1 MLKIIFNYPVQPENH
16 FKRRN
21 ENMLVNMKQL
31 LEVAKEN
38 KFAVGA
44 FNVADSNFLRVVVEE
59 AEKNNA
65 PAIIAV
71 HPTELDFTKDD
82 FFQYVLARIKNSP
95 VPFVLHLDHGDNMG
109 DVMRAVRCGFSSVMI
124 DGSLLPFEE
133 NIRVTKEVVDVC
145 HKLGVSVEG
154 ELGTIGK
161 TGNSIE
167 GGVSEII
174 YTKPEE
180 AEEYISRTGVDTL
193 AVAIGTAHGIYPKD
207 KEPKLRLDILKEI
220 KDLVNIPL
228 VLHGGSAN
236 PDAEIAAAVEIGIQK
251 VNISSDYKY
260 AFYKKCREILS
271 TTELW
276 DANAIYPDCIDAAK
290 EVVKYKMELFESIGQ
305 VEKYQQAKTT
315 AWRSELI

>member
-1 MLKIIFNYPVQPENH
+1 
-16 FKRRN
+16 
-21 ENMLVNMKQL
+21 MLVNMKQL

-71 HPTELDFTKDD
+71 HQKELDFTKDD

-174 YTKPEE
+174 YTTPEE

>member
-1 MLKIIFNYPVQPENH
+1 
-16 FKRRN
+16 
-21 ENMLVNMKQL
+21 MLVNMKQL

-133 NIRVTKEVVDVC
+133 NIRVTKEVVEVC

-220 KDLVNIPL
+220 KELVNIPL

-276 DANAIYPDCIDAAK
+276 DANAIYPECINAAK
-290 EVVKYKMELFESIGQ
+290 EVVKYKMELFQSINQ
-305 VEKYQQAKTT
+305 VKKYQLAETP
-315 AWRSELI
+315 AWRHVVM

>member
-1 MLKIIFNYPVQPENH
+1 
-16 FKRRN
+16 
-21 ENMLVNMKQL
+21 MLVNMKQL

-133 NIRVTKEVVDVC
+133 NIRVTKEVVEVC

-220 KDLVNIPL
+220 KDLVHIPL

-290 EVVKYKMELFESIGQ
+290 EVVKYKMELFRSIGQ
-305 VEKYQQAKTT
+305 VEKYQQAKMP
-315 AWRSELI
+315 AWRNELI

>member
-1 MLKIIFNYPVQPENH
+1 
-16 FKRRN
+16 
-21 ENMLVNMKQL
+21 MLVNMKQL

-276 DANAIYPDCIDAAK
+276 DANAIYPDCIDAVK

>member
-1 MLKIIFNYPVQPENH
+1 
-16 FKRRN
+16 
-21 ENMLVNMKQL
+21 MLVNMKQL

-133 NIRVTKEVVDVC
+133 NIRVTKEVVDIC

>member
-1 MLKIIFNYPVQPENH
+1 
-16 FKRRN
+16 
-21 ENMLVNMKQL
+21 MLVNMKQL

-71 HPTELDFTKDD
+71 HLTELDFTKDD

>member
-1 MLKIIFNYPVQPENH
+1 
-16 FKRRN
+16 
-21 ENMLVNMKQL
+21 MLVNMKQL

-82 FFQYVLARIKNSP
+82 FFQYVLARIKNSS

-207 KEPKLRLDILKEI
+207 KEPKLRLDILKDI

>member
-1 MLKIIFNYPVQPENH
+1 
-16 FKRRN
+16 
-21 ENMLVNMKQL
+21 MKQL

-133 NIRVTKEVVDVC
+133 NIRVTKEVVEVC

-220 KDLVNIPL
+220 KDLVHIPL

-290 EVVKYKMELFESIGQ
+290 EVVKYKMELFQSIGQ
-305 VEKYQQAKTT
+305 VEKYQQAKTP

>member
-1 MLKIIFNYPVQPENH
+1 
-16 FKRRN
+16 
-21 ENMLVNMKQL
+21 
-31 LEVAKEN
+31 N

-236 PDAEIAAAVEIGIQK
+236 PEAEIAAAVEIGIQK

>member
-1 MLKIIFNYPVQPENH
+1 
-16 FKRRN
+16 
-21 ENMLVNMKQL
+21 MLVNMKQL

-133 NIRVTKEVVDVC
+133 NIRVTKEVVEVC

-260 AFYKKCREILS
+260 AFYKECREILS

-290 EVVKYKMELFESIGQ
+290 EVVKYKMELFQSIGQ
-305 VEKYQQAKTT
+305 VEKYQQAKTP

>member
-1 MLKIIFNYPVQPENH
+1 
-16 FKRRN
+16 
-21 ENMLVNMKQL
+21 MLVNMKQL

-82 FFQYVLARIKNSP
+82 FFQYFLARIKNSP

-220 KDLVNIPL
+220 KALVNIPL

-290 EVVKYKMELFESIGQ
+290 EVVKYKMGLFESIGQ

>member
-1 MLKIIFNYPVQPENH
+1 
-16 FKRRN
+16 
-21 ENMLVNMKQL
+21 MLVNMKQL

-220 KDLVNIPL
+220 KALVNIPL

-236 PDAEIAAAVEIGIQK
+236 PDAEIARLSKLE
-251 VNISSDYKY
+251 
-260 AFYKKCREILS
+260 FKK
-271 TTELW
+271 
-276 DANAIYPDCIDAAK
+276 
-290 EVVKYKMELFESIGQ
+290 
-305 VEKYQQAKTT
+305 
-315 AWRSELI
+315 

>member
-1 MLKIIFNYPVQPENH
+1 
-16 FKRRN
+16 
-21 ENMLVNMKQL
+21 MLVNMKQL

-44 FNVADSNFLRVVVEE
+44 FNVADSNFFRVVVEE

-220 KDLVNIPL
+220 KALVNIPL

-290 EVVKYKMELFESIGQ
+290 EVVKYKMGLFESMGQ

>member
-1 MLKIIFNYPVQPENH
+1 
-16 FKRRN
+16 
-21 ENMLVNMKQL
+21 MLVNMKQL

-82 FFQYVLARIKNSP
+82 FFEYVLARIKNSP

-207 KEPKLRLDILKEI
+207 KEPKLRLDILQEI
-220 KDLVNIPL
+220 KDSVTIPL

-276 DANAIYPDCIDAAK
+276 DANAIYPECIDAAK
-290 EVVKYKMELFESIGQ
+290 AVVKYKMELFHSVNQ
-305 VEKYQQAKTT
+305 VEKYQQSNTPV
-315 AWRSELI
+315 WRSDLI

>member
-1 MLKIIFNYPVQPENH
+1 
-16 FKRRN
+16 
-21 ENMLVNMKQL
+21 MLVNMKQL

-207 KEPKLRLDILKEI
+207 KEPKLRLDILKDI

-271 TTELW
+271 TTEPW

>member
-1 MLKIIFNYPVQPENH
+1 
-16 FKRRN
+16 
-21 ENMLVNMKQL
+21 MLVNMKQL

-174 YTKPEE
+174 YTKSEE

-220 KDLVNIPL
+220 KALVNIPL

-290 EVVKYKMELFESIGQ
+290 EVVKYKMGLFESIGQ

>member
-1 MLKIIFNYPVQPENH
+1 
-16 FKRRN
+16 
-21 ENMLVNMKQL
+21 MKEL
-31 LEVAKEN
+31 LTVAKEN

-59 AEKNNA
+59 AEANNS

-71 HPTELDFTKDD
+71 HPTELAFTKDD
-82 FFQYVLARIKNSP
+82 FFQYVLTRIKNSH
-95 VPFVLHLDHGDNMG
+95 VPFVLHLDHGG
-109 DVMRAVRCGFSSVMI
+109 SLADVMRAIHVGFSSVMI

-145 HKLGVSVEG
+145 KPLNISVEG
-154 ELGTIGK
+154 ELGTIGT
-161 TGNSIE
+161 TGTSVE
-167 GGVSEII
+167 GGVSEVI

-180 AEEYISRTGVDTL
+180 AQSFIDQTGVDTL
-193 AVAIGTAHGIYPKD
+193 AVAIGTAHGIYPKNL
-207 KEPKLRLDILKEI
+207 KPKLRMDILKEI
-220 KDLVNIPL
+220 ERKVDIPL

-236 PDAEIAAAVEIGIQK
+236 PDSEIAEAVKIGIQK

-276 DANAIYPDCIDAAK
+276 DPNGIYPDCIDAAK
-290 EVVKYKMELFESIGQ
+290 EVVKHKMTLFNSIDQ
-305 VEKYQQAKTT
+305 ASAYQASHTL
-315 AWRSELI
+315 AWRNEAL

>member
-1 MLKIIFNYPVQPENH
+1 
-16 FKRRN
+16 
-21 ENMLVNMKQL
+21 MLVNMKQL

-220 KDLVNIPL
+220 KALVNIPL

-290 EVVKYKMELFESIGQ
+290 EVVKYKMGLLSLL
-305 VEKYQQAKTT
+305 VK
-315 AWRSELI
+315 

>member
-1 MLKIIFNYPVQPENH
+1 
-16 FKRRN
+16 
-21 ENMLVNMKQL
+21 MLVNMKQL

-95 VPFVLHLDHGDNMG
+95 VPFVLHLDHGDNMS

-145 HKLGVSVEG
+145 HRLGVSVEG

-207 KEPKLRLDILKEI
+207 KEPKLRLDILQEI

-236 PDAEIAAAVEIGIQK
+236 PDAEIAAAVKIGIQK
-251 VNISSDYKY
+251 VTFPVTINM
-260 AFYKKCREILS
+260 LS
-271 TTELW
+271 IK
-276 DANAIYPDCIDAAK
+276 NVAK
-290 EVVKYKMELFESIGQ
+290 F
-305 VEKYQQAKTT
+305 
-315 AWRSELI
+315 

>member
-1 MLKIIFNYPVQPENH
+1 
-16 FKRRN
+16 
-21 ENMLVNMKQL
+21 MLVNMKQL

-95 VPFVLHLDHGDNMG
+95 VPFVLHLDHGDNMA

-220 KDLVNIPL
+220 QALVNIPL

-290 EVVKYKMELFESIGQ
+290 EVVKYKMELFQSIDQ
-305 VEKYQQAKTT
+305 VEKYQQAKTP
-315 AWRSELI
+315 AWRRELI

>member
-1 MLKIIFNYPVQPENH
+1 
-16 FKRRN
+16 
-21 ENMLVNMKQL
+21 MLVNMKQL

-220 KDLVNIPL
+220 KALVNIPL

-290 EVVKYKMELFESIGQ
+290 EVVKYKMGLFESIGQ
-305 VEKYQQAKTT
+305 VEKYQQ
-315 AWRSELI
+315 

>member
-1 MLKIIFNYPVQPENH
+1 
-16 FKRRN
+16 
-21 ENMLVNMKQL
+21 MLVNMKQL

-207 KEPKLRLDILKEI
+207 KDPKLRLDILKDI

>member
-1 MLKIIFNYPVQPENH
+1 
-16 FKRRN
+16 
-21 ENMLVNMKQL
+21 MLVNMKQL

-133 NIRVTKEVVDVC
+133 NIRVTKEVVEVC

-220 KDLVNIPL
+220 KDLVHIPL

-290 EVVKYKMELFESIGQ
+290 AVVKYKMELFQSIGQ
-305 VEKYQQAKTT
+305 VEKYQQAKTP

>member
-1 MLKIIFNYPVQPENH
+1 
-16 FKRRN
+16 
-21 ENMLVNMKQL
+21 MLVNMKQL

-38 KFAVGA
+38 KFAEGA

>member
-1 MLKIIFNYPVQPENH
+1 
-16 FKRRN
+16 
-21 ENMLVNMKQL
+21 MLVNMKQL

-109 DVMRAVRCGFSSVMI
+109 DVMRAVRCDFSSVMI

-220 KDLVNIPL
+220 KALVNIPL

-290 EVVKYKMELFESIGQ
+290 EVVKYKMGLFESIGQ

>member
-1 MLKIIFNYPVQPENH
+1 
-16 FKRRN
+16 
-21 ENMLVNMKQL
+21 MLVNMKQL

-145 HKLGVSVEG
+145 HKLEVSVEG

-220 KDLVNIPL
+220 KALVNIPL

>member
-1 MLKIIFNYPVQPENH
+1 
-16 FKRRN
+16 
-21 ENMLVNMKQL
+21 MLVNMKQL

-193 AVAIGTAHGIYPKD
+193 AVAIGTAHGIYAKD

-236 PDAEIAAAVEIGIQK
+236 PEAEIAAAVEIGIQK

>member
-1 MLKIIFNYPVQPENH
+1 
-16 FKRRN
+16 
-21 ENMLVNMKQL
+21 MLVNMKQL

-220 KDLVNIPL
+220 KDLVNISL

>member
-1 MLKIIFNYPVQPENH
+1 
-16 FKRRN
+16 
-21 ENMLVNMKQL
+21 MLVNMKQL

-180 AEEYISRTGVDTL
+180 AEEYICRTGVDTL

-220 KDLVNIPL
+220 KALVNIPL

-290 EVVKYKMELFESIGQ
+290 EVVKYKMGLFESIGQ

>member
-1 MLKIIFNYPVQPENH
+1 
-16 FKRRN
+16 
-21 ENMLVNMKQL
+21 MLVNMKQL

-220 KDLVNIPL
+220 KALVNIPL

-236 PDAEIAAAVEIGIQK
+236 PDAEIVMAVEIGIQK

-290 EVVKYKMELFESIGQ
+290 EVVKYKMGLFESIGQ